1 LELAFGYKWSY
12 IQQMPVKLAVMYLCA
27 MPQMP
32 ESEAK
37 FSELSTQNV
46 RQESILK
53 ILRGFCQVLIRRTFL
68 YLVPFEWLSLSST
81 SFPLSFRFFRY
92 GLLST
97 ILYLSIACAGNF
109 GFGIY
114 SLLFNVRMKSG
125 FPSFPFASTSL
136 RDFWSNRW
144 NIYVKSSLHLM
155 SFFIIPK
162 LIDPIIS
169 MSKSAKGFCAF
180 IISGFIHEYALRFI
194 SDKWS
199 GRNMMFFLL
208 HGLFVS
214 LEITFKLPAKPK
226 TSIGKLMGLMWT
238 IGIMLTT
245 SPLFFDPLIE
255 KGVFSSMKQ

>member
-1 LELAFGYKWSY
+1 
-12 IQQMPVKLAVMYLCA
+12 MPVKLAVMYLCA

-46 RQESILK
+46 RQENILN
-53 ILRGFCQVLIRRTFL
+53 ILRGIGQILIIRTLL
-68 YLVPFEWLSLSST
+68 YLIPVEWLSLSSS
-81 SFPLSFRFFRY
+81 SFPLSLRFFRNL
-92 GLLST
+92 LLS
-97 ILYLSIACAGNF
+97 IIVYLSIASVGNI
-109 GFGIY
+109 GFSIY
-114 SLLFNVRMKSG
+114 SLLFNIRMKSG

-136 RDFWSNRW
+136 RDFWSYRW
-144 NIYVKSSLHLM
+144 NNYVKSSLHLM
-155 SFFIIPK
+155 AFIVIPK
-162 LIDPIIS
+162 LIDPIRP
-169 MSKSAKGFCAF
+169 MSKFAKGFCAF